1 MTKINANVFCLKYMT
16 LLFLLFINNLNSS
29 IFAQSSTFLKSRN
42 DSCIRN
48 LSAGGTLIIRLKS
61 EKKKLDYLAHQLEL
75 NAKNEKS
82 RSKIQKIID
91 KTKTERDQFNRSIID
106 AFKSDYSFSKLN
118 FIYDSDIVEWKKSN
132 YDTRYFIDANLK
144 NEKNISKPFYLI
156 LKNDNTPSGLE
167 AFIFTDVEGSLM
179 LSPFPTSIRV
189 NNLRVAIWE
198 IAKLENRLEKN
209 AIRIANAAHIKL
221 ANYESKY
228 LN

>member
-1 MTKINANVFCLKYMT
+1 
-16 LLFLLFINNLNSS
+16 
-29 IFAQSSTFLKSRN
+29 
-42 DSCIRN
+42 
-48 LSAGGTLIIRLKS
+48 LKS

-75 NAKNEKS
+75 NASNEKS